1 MAHSSIAD
9 NIRGVRERIARA
21 AARSG
26 RDPGD
31 ISLVTVSKLKPAA
44 MIREAYNQGLRSF
57 GENYAQELKNKATL
71 LSDLDIEW
79 HFIGHLQRNKAKIVA
94 PLVSWVQTVDSVEL
108 AQALSRRTPKT
119 IPCLIEVNIGQEA
132 SKSGALPDGVLKLA
146 KHIMGLD
153 KLNLRG
159 LMIIPPYDPDPE
171 RSRPY
176 FQKLRHLLDELNR
189 AIEPARLRDLSM
201 GMSHDFEVAIEEG
214 ATIIRVGTA
223 ILGERNE

>member
-1 MAHSSIAD
+1 MAQSSIAD
-9 NIRGVRERIARA
+9 NIKGVQERIARA

-26 RDPGD
+26 RDPRD
-31 ISLVTVSKLKPAA
+31 ISLVTVSKLKPVAV
-44 MIREAYNQGLRSF
+44 IREAYNQGLRAF
-57 GENYAQELKNKATL
+57 GENYAQELKNKAAE

-79 HFIGHLQRNKAKIVA
+79 HFIGHLQRNKAKIVT
-94 PLVSWVQTVDSVEL
+94 PLVSWVQTVDSAEL
-108 AQALSRRTPKT
+108 AQAISRRAPKT
-119 IPCLIEVNIGQEA
+119 IPCLIEVNIGQET
-132 SKSGALPDGVLKLA
+132 SKSGVLPDEVLNLV
-146 KHIMGLD
+146 KHILGLE
-153 KLNLRG
+153 KLDLRG

-176 FQKLRHLLDELNR
+176 FQKLSHLLEKLNQ
-189 AIEPARLRDLSM
+189 AIEPTRLSDLSM

>member
-1 MAHSSIAD
+1 
-9 NIRGVRERIARA
+9 
-21 AARSG
+21 
-26 RDPGD
+26 
-31 ISLVTVSKLKPAA
+31 
-44 MIREAYNQGLRSF
+44 MIREAYNQGLRAF
-57 GENYAQELKNKATL
+57 GENYAQELKNKAAE

-94 PLVSWVQTVDSVEL
+94 PLVSWVEGVDSIEL
-108 AQALSRRTPKT
+108 ADTLSRRAPNI
-119 IPCLIEVNIGQEA
+119 IPCLIEINIGQEA
-132 SKSGALPDGVLKLA
+132 TKSGALPDEVLQLARHILGLEKL
-146 KHIMGLD
+146 D
-153 KLNLRG
+153 LRG

-176 FQKLRHLLDELNR
+176 FQRLRQLLDELNQ
-189 AIEPARLRDLSM
+189 AIKPARLSDLSM

>member
-1 MAHSSIAD
+1 MAQFSIAD
-9 NIRGVRERIARA
+9 NIKRVQERIARA

-26 RDPGD
+26 REPGE
-31 ISLVTVSKLKPAA
+31 ITLVAVSKLKPAA
-44 MIREAYNQGLRSF
+44 AIQEAYAHGVRVF
-57 GENYAQELKNKATL
+57 GENYAQDLKSKAAE

-94 PLVSWVQTVDSVEL
+94 PLVSCVQTVDVIEL
-108 AQALSRRTPKT
+108 ADALSRRAPKT

-132 SKSGALPDGVLKLA
+132 SKTGVLPDAIPPLVEHILKLE
-146 KHIMGLD
+146 
-153 KLNLRG
+153 KLELRG

-176 FQKLRHLLDELNR
+176 FQKLRHVLEELNQ
-189 AIEPARLRDLSM
+189 AIGPARLRDLSM

-223 ILGERNE
+223 IFGERIE

>member
-1 MAHSSIAD
+1 VAQTSIAD
-9 NIRGVRERIARA
+9 NIKRVQERIARA

-26 RDPGD
+26 RNSGE

-44 MIREAYNQGLRSF
+44 MIREAYNQGLRAF
-57 GENYAQELKNKATL
+57 GENYAQELKNKAAE

-94 PLVSWVQTVDSVEL
+94 PLVSWVEGVDSIEL
-108 AQALSRRTPKT
+108 ADTLSRRAPNI
-119 IPCLIEVNIGQEA
+119 IPCLIEINIGQEA
-132 SKSGALPDGVLKLA
+132 TKSGALPDEVLQLARHILGLEKL
-146 KHIMGLD
+146 D
-153 KLNLRG
+153 LRG

-176 FQKLRHLLDELNR
+176 FQRLRQLLDELNQ
-189 AIEPARLRDLSM
+189 AIKPARLSDLSM